1 MKNFII
7 WIEMGSIFFLL
18 IPICVLAPLI
28 GLVCI
33 ISSELLKWIEKM
45 VDNMDSR
52 MNKLMRILKQTQ

>member
-1 MKNFII
+1 MNNFII
-7 WIEMGSIFFLL
+7 WIKIGSIIFLL

-33 ISSELLKWIEKM
+33 ISWEGLKWMEKM

-52 MNKLMRILKQTQ
+52 IYKLAKMLDKPK